1 MAEYREV
8 NESKYVK
15 NITKIKQ
22 TNYHID
28 MVIQRNCSV
37 IKAKKQILQ
46 AIQLNSKNGCKYAYY
61 IHYWADRD
69 IKI

>member
-28 MVIQRNCSV
+28 MVIQRKFSV
-37 IKAKKQILQ
+37 IMAKKKLQ
-46 AIQLNSKNGCKYAYY
+46 VVQLNSKNGCKNAYY
-61 IHYWADRD
+61 IHDWADRY

>member
-15 NITKIKQ
+15 IITKIKQ

-28 MVIQRNCSV
+28 MVI
-37 IKAKKQILQ
+37 
-46 AIQLNSKNGCKYAYY
+46 
-61 IHYWADRD
+61 
-69 IKI
+69 